1 MYKSNLRI
9 MTSYLLG
16 GGKRWRAYDIVGGSS
31 RRELLKRQTN
41 VRYEG
46 SKFPEKSIIFII
58 FRYNFYIFFIQ
69 FVYIYIYIYIYW
81 PEARL
86 GGLGGGAPPGC
97 SLIYAVNR
105 WLALIY
111 LVLKTERDQRERA
124 GSSAT
129 NGRWTQNR
137 KVMDMSVG

>member
-1 MYKSNLRI
+1 MI
-9 MTSYLLG
+9 SYLLG
-16 GGKRWRAYDIVGGSS
+16 GGKRWRAYDIVGVRLDESFWNGKLTSV
-31 RRELLKRQTN
+31 LK
-41 VRYEG
+41 V
-46 SKFPEKSIIFII
+46 PVSIET
-58 FRYNFYIFFIQ
+58 YNIYNISIEFLYNLYKIC
-69 FVYIYIYIYIYW
+69 IYIL
-81 PEARL
+81 P
-86 GGLGGGAPPGC
+86 GGQVRGFWGGRAPPGC

-137 KVMDMSVG
+137 KVMDISVD